1 MAEFSTA
8 PPASYPTAP
17 ALGTE
22 GGATKDTAPDGNGD
36 RRMGI
41 PGEDPDFLSPF
52 SFKTEFSS
60 FPGEEELH
68 ILGKKPGFPSFVPSK
83 AFFFFLILSQ
93 SGVFRRKLVRSLG
106 QALP

>member
-1 MAEFSTA
+1 MGEHILLLEMIKYYLLKHTNTHKATYIDFFFPIFYFFQVAEFSTA

-22 GGATKDTAPDGNGD
+22 GGATKDTATDGNGD

-52 SFKTEFSS
+52 
-60 FPGEEELH
+60 
-68 ILGKKPGFPSFVPSK
+68 
-83 AFFFFLILSQ
+83 
-93 SGVFRRKLVRSLG
+93 
-106 QALP
+106 